1 MSGQHRAG
9 EVVEAPCACLAP
21 IPLPVS
27 LGLIKA
33 VSDHG
38 TAAACG
44 AVDTLRPAMLAYQG
58 EALGIL
64 DQRRE
69 VDQIRYRHIRG
80 SSRRVAGSRRP
91 RPTITEVLQARY
103 PDLLPPPRNPIRAT
117 HDYRAQWQ
125 NSSQARGSAMEARG
139 VVCLLTVISAP
150 GPYAMWSWT
159 TAILSNAP
167 RGS

>member
-9 EVVEAPCACLAP
+9 EVIEASHACLAP
-21 IPLPVS
+21 IPLPVG

-44 AVDTLRPAMLAYQG
+44 AVNTLRPAMLAYQG

-64 DQRRE
+64 DQCQE

-80 SSRRVAGSRRP
+80 SSRRVVGSRRP
-91 RPTITEVLQARY
+91 RRLSQRPAGTLPR
-103 PDLLPPPRNPIRAT
+103 PPPTTPEPNK
-117 HDYRAQWQ
+117 
-125 NSSQARGSAMEARG
+125 SQ
-139 VVCLLTVISAP
+139 
-150 GPYAMWSWT
+150 Y
-159 TAILSNAP
+159 
-167 RGS
+167 

>member
-1 MSGQHRAG
+1 MPGQHRAG
-9 EVVEAPCACLAP
+9 EVVEASRASFAP
-21 IPLPVS
+21 IPLSVN
-27 LGLIKA
+27 LALIKA

-38 TAAACG
+38 IAAARG

-58 EALGIL
+58 EALGIV

-103 PDLLPPPRNPIRAT
+103 PDLLPPPRNPIRALLIYSSAGDGRSCWYADRPAYWQPHRSDT
-117 HDYRAQWQ
+117 ACSRAR
-125 NSSQARGSAMEARG
+125 SKRAVRHR
-139 VVCLLTVISAP
+139 
-150 GPYAMWSWT
+150 
-159 TAILSNAP
+159 
-167 RGS
+167 R